1 MSKKA
6 RVFNI
11 MQYEYH
17 PDDYNE
23 DGSLKPNAI
32 PLITQQMIREGL
44 KRRSIKQYA
53 YAWHDKDVIIDEGE
67 AGGSA
72 ASEQK
77 PNHVHIVLNCP
88 SQVDVASIA
97 KWFGVP
103 ENFVDVPKGRG
114 AFLDC
119 VEYLTHESEKE
130 QAKGKHR
137 YDDSEVIANFDF
149 RAELT
154 VRAQRQAKYGHSAA
168 NRMSDADEMKLHVL
182 QDGWTMKRCEEED
195 PLTYTKVR
203 SFLPAL
209 RLDFLQKQPP
219 CPFRMNIYVDGDG
232 GLGKGALCEYIAE
245 KMFPNTEKPYFA
257 VGNDPRVAFDGYDG
271 EPVIIWDDW
280 RAAQFITTFGRGG
293 TFNIFDTHPR
303 VQAQQAKHSRIIL
316 TNAVNIVNSVQ
327 PYMDFMN
334 GLAGEYADSKGFQH
348 HAEDKNQSYRRFPMI
363 MRVREED
370 FDVLFNQGFVDK
382 DSHAYQQYSA
392 YEHVRGNIQ
401 QVMTRLDGAAREHVL
416 VDMTR
421 PVMDCYHMLQEN
433 HDEKISDPNLI
444 PEEFK
449 NYGTTITPEERMEEE
464 EMRRVDNM
472 FLFVEEYVRIVEPYD
487 ESNIL
492 DCSRKAIL
500 YTRGSSSRFMF
511 EGMLDD
517 AKRVQILKDAASFG
531 EKTLSAFVFQE
542 YAKEYHGEIPASA
555 ITSQEVESGE

>member
-1 MSKKA
+1 VSKKA

-23 DGSLKPNAI
+23 DGSLKPNAV
-32 PLITQQMIREGL
+32 PLITQQMIRDGL

-53 YAWHDKDVIIDEGE
+53 YAWHDKDVIVDEGE

-72 ASEQK
+72 TSKQK

-137 YDDSEVIANFDF
+137 YDDSEVVANFDF

-168 NRMSDADEMKLHVL
+168 NRMSDADEMKLHVM
-182 QDGWTMKRCEEED
+182 QDGWTMKQCRDTD
-195 PLTYTKVR
+195 PLAYIKVR
-203 SFLPAL
+203 DSLPKL
-209 RLDFLQKQPP
+209 RLDYLLDQPP
-219 CPFRMNIYVDGDG
+219 CPFRMNIYVDGKG
-232 GLGKGALCEYIAE
+232 GLGKNALCEYIAE
-245 KMFPNTEKPYFA
+245 KMFPNLEKPYFA
-257 VGNDPRVAFDGYDG
+257 VGNDGRVAFDGYDG

-303 VQAQQAKHSRIIL
+303 QQAQQAKHSRVIL

-327 PYMDFMN
+327 SYMDFMN
-334 GLAGEYADSKGFQH
+334 GLAGQYTGKDGVQH
-348 HAEDKNQSYRRFPMI
+348 YAEDETQSYRRFPMI
-363 MRVREED
+363 MCVREED
-370 FDVLFNQGFVDK
+370 FDVLFNRGFVDK
-382 DSHAYQQYSA
+382 DSHAYQQYTT
-392 YEHVRGNIQ
+392 YEHVRGSLK
-401 QVMTRLDGAAREHVL
+401 QVMTRFDGAAKEHIL

-421 PVMDCYHMLQEN
+421 PVMDCYHMLQES

-449 NYGTTITPEERMEEE
+449 NYGTTITPEELSEEAE
-464 EMRRVDNM
+464 LRRVDNM
-472 FLFVEEYVRIVEPYD
+472 FLFVEEYVRNFEPINEQEILMCSRRAFQYTSKLSHHIFKGMQD
-487 ESNIL
+487 EIKNKIL
-492 DCSRKAIL
+492 D
-500 YTRGSSSRFMF
+500 
-511 EGMLDD
+511 D
-517 AKRVQILKDAASFG
+517 VASFG
-531 EKTLSAFVFQE
+531 EETLFGFVFRE
-542 YAKEYHGEIPASA
+542 YAKEYHGEIPAAA

>member
-1 MSKKA
+1 MANNMDDGKA
-6 RVFNI
+6 
-11 MQYEYH
+11 
-17 PDDYNE
+17 
-23 DGSLKPNAI
+23 
-32 PLITQQMIREGL
+32 
-44 KRRSIKQYA
+44 
-53 YAWHDKDVIIDEGE
+53 
-67 AGGSA
+67 
-72 ASEQK
+72 
-77 PNHVHIVLNCP
+77 
-88 SQVDVASIA
+88 
-97 KWFGVP
+97 
-103 ENFVDVPKGRG
+103 
-114 AFLDC
+114 
-119 VEYLTHESEKE
+119 
-130 QAKGKHR
+130 
-137 YDDSEVIANFDF
+137 
-149 RAELT
+149 
-154 VRAQRQAKYGHSAA
+154 
-168 NRMSDADEMKLHVL
+168 MKLHVMH
-182 QDGWTMKRCEEED
+182 DGWTMKQCRDAD
-195 PLTYTKVR
+195 PLAYIKVR
-203 SFLPAL
+203 DALPKL
-209 RLDFLQKQPP
+209 RLDYLLDQPP

-245 KMFPNTEKPYFA
+245 KLFPESDRPFFT
-257 VGNDPRVAFDGYDG
+257 VGNDSRVAFDGYDG

-280 RAAQFITTFGRGG
+280 RAGQFNTTFGRGG
-293 TFNIFDTHPR
+293 MFNIFDTHPR
-303 VQAQQAKHSRIIL
+303 QQAQQAKHSRVIL

-327 PYMDFMN
+327 PYMEFMN
-334 GLAGEYADSKGFQH
+334 GLAGEYISKDGVQH

-370 FDVLFNQGFVDK
+370 FDILFNRGFVDK
-382 DSHAYQQYSA
+382 DSHAYRQYSA
-392 YEHVRGNIQ
+392 YENVRGSIK
-401 QVMTRLDGAAREHVL
+401 QVMTRLGGDARENL
-416 VDMTR
+416 MGTMTR
-421 PVMDCYHMLQEN
+421 PVMECYHMLQES

-500 YTRGSSSRFMF
+500 YTKGSSSRFMF